1 MSRTIGD
8 NDWVLLIMSSGERRL
23 VQVRASLKIHIG
35 QSHVSAAPLLG
46 MPFGANFRLETEGK
60 KQDHKLVVDKRTV
73 EQIDGDVASALAD
86 MRDEA
91 GPETKNNAVLND
103 DGSAQ
108 SMDERAIKKMK
119 LEGAQGET
127 IVRAL
132 AQNSASFAGKTAFS
146 QEKWMRKKAKRHLHH
161 LTAAR
166 PTALSVVDMYTLK
179 GPEKVC
185 SLRRDSLGLLLSL
198 SNVQPSSRALVLDA
212 CLGLLAAAAA
222 QRAGSGGAVLALHL
236 QRPSLEA
243 ARWLNLDDGCMR
255 ALGSCSLLQL
265 LRCPA
270 EGAAEGAAAGAAAGE
285 ATAAAMQAAAPAAA
299 VEQPVAEA
307 PRGSSEQADEGPSGE
322 GGGAAATPADTGTAE
337 AGAAEAGAVEAGVE
351 APKASETKV
360 HQGKAVRKL
369 SESEVAAWVRPGF
382 TSLLVACRESPLAAL
397 PQLLS
402 RLQDGCPFV
411 IYNPSVAPLA
421 DCMHYC
427 QRHKLAVKLQLL
439 EGFTR
444 AYQVAPNRT
453 HPTMNTYPP
462 TGCVLSGVKV
472 GAT

>member
-1 MSRTIGD
+1 MARTIGD
-8 NDWVLLIMSSGERRL
+8 NDWVLLMMSSGERRL
-23 VQVRASLKIHIG
+23 VQVRASSKIHIG

-46 MPFGANFRLETEGK
+46 TPFGANFRLETEGK

-73 EQIDGDVASALAD
+73 EQIDGDVTSALAD
-86 MRDEA
+86 MRGEA
-91 GPETKNNAVLND
+91 GPEMKNNAVLND

-108 SMDERAIKKMK
+108 SMDEHAIKKMK

-146 QEKWMRKKAKRHLHH
+146 QEKWMKKKAKRHLHH

-166 PTALSVVDMYTLK
+166 PTALTLVDMYTLK

-185 SLRRDSLGLLLSL
+185 SLRRDSLALLLSL
-198 SNVQPSSRALVLDA
+198 SNVQPSSRALVLDS

-243 ARWLNLDDGCMR
+243 ARWLNLEEGCLR

-270 EGAAEGAAAGAAAGE
+270 AGTAATAEATAEGE
-285 ATAAAMQAAAPAAA
+285 ATAAAMQAAAPAPAA
-299 VEQPVAEA
+299 EQPAAEA
-307 PRGSSEQADEGPSGE
+307 PHGSSEQADEGPSGE
-322 GGGAAATPADTGTAE
+322 GSGAAASPAGAE
-337 AGAAEAGAVEAGVE
+337 AGVEAGVE
-351 APKASETKV
+351 APKASEAKV
-360 HQGKAVRKL
+360 HQGKAARKL
-369 SESEVAAWVRPGF
+369 SDSEVAAWVEPGF

-411 IYNPSVAPLA
+411 IYNPCVAPLA

-472 GAT
+472 GAAQPQPHA

>member
-1 MSRTIGD
+1 MARTIGD
-8 NDWVLLIMSSGERRL
+8 NDWVLLMMSSGERRL
-23 VQVRASLKIHIG
+23 VQVRASSKIHIG

-46 MPFGANFRLETEGK
+46 TPFGANFRLETEGK

-73 EQIDGDVASALAD
+73 EQIDGDVTSALAD
-86 MRDEA
+86 MRGEA
-91 GPETKNNAVLND
+91 GPEMKNNAVLND

-108 SMDERAIKKMK
+108 SMDEHAIKKMK

-146 QEKWMRKKAKRHLHH
+146 QEKWMKKKAKRHLHH

-166 PTALSVVDMYTLK
+166 PTALTLVDMYTLK

-185 SLRRDSLGLLLSL
+185 SLRRDSLALLLSL
-198 SNVQPSSRALVLDA
+198 SNVQPSSRALVLDS

-243 ARWLNLDDGCMR
+243 ARWLNLEEGCLR

-270 EGAAEGAAAGAAAGE
+270 AGTAATAEATAEGE
-285 ATAAAMQAAAPAAA
+285 ATAAAMQAAAPAPAA
-299 VEQPVAEA
+299 EQPAAEA
-307 PRGSSEQADEGPSGE
+307 PHGSSEQADEGPSGE
-322 GGGAAATPADTGTAE
+322 GSGAAAAPAGAE
-337 AGAAEAGAVEAGVE
+337 AGVEAGLE
-351 APKASETKV
+351 APKASEAKV
-360 HQGKAVRKL
+360 HQGKAARKL
-369 SESEVAAWVRPGF
+369 SDSEVAAWVEPGF

-411 IYNPSVAPLA
+411 IYNPCVAPLA

-472 GAT
+472 GAAQPQPHA

>member
-1 MSRTIGD
+1 MARTIGD
-8 NDWVLLIMSSGERRL
+8 NDWVLLMMSSGERRL
-23 VQVRASLKIHIG
+23 VQVRASSKIHIG

-46 MPFGANFRLETEGK
+46 TPFGANFRLETEGK

-73 EQIDGDVASALAD
+73 EQIDGDVTSALAD
-86 MRDEA
+86 MRGEA
-91 GPETKNNAVLND
+91 GPEMKNNAVLND

-108 SMDERAIKKMK
+108 SMDEHAIKKMK

-146 QEKWMRKKAKRHLHH
+146 QEKWMKKKAKRHLHH

-166 PTALSVVDMYTLK
+166 PTALTLVDMYTLK

-185 SLRRDSLGLLLSL
+185 SLRRDSLALLLSL
-198 SNVQPSSRALVLDA
+198 SNVQPSSRALVLDS
-212 CLGLLAAAAA
+212 CLGLLAATAA

-243 ARWLNLDDGCMR
+243 ARWLNLEEGCLR

-270 EGAAEGAAAGAAAGE
+270 AGTAATAEATAEGE
-285 ATAAAMQAAAPAAA
+285 ATAAAMQAAAPAPAA
-299 VEQPVAEA
+299 EQPAAEA
-307 PRGSSEQADEGPSGE
+307 PHGSSEQADEGPSGE
-322 GGGAAATPADTGTAE
+322 GSGAAAAPAGAE
-337 AGAAEAGAVEAGVE
+337 AGVEAGLE
-351 APKASETKV
+351 APKASEAKV
-360 HQGKAVRKL
+360 HQGKAARKL
-369 SESEVAAWVRPGF
+369 SDSEVAAWVEPGF

-411 IYNPSVAPLA
+411 IYNPCVAPLA

-472 GAT
+472 GAAQPQPHA

>member
-1 MSRTIGD
+1 MT
-8 NDWVLLIMSSGERRL
+8 LPTP
-23 VQVRASLKIHIG
+23 RA
-35 QSHVSAAPLLG
+35 
-46 MPFGANFRLETEGK
+46 
-60 KQDHKLVVDKRTV
+60 
-73 EQIDGDVASALAD
+73 AS
-86 MRDEA
+86 
-91 GPETKNNAVLND
+91 
-103 DGSAQ
+103 
-108 SMDERAIKKMK
+108 
-119 LEGAQGET
+119 
-127 IVRAL
+127 
-132 AQNSASFAGKTAFS
+132 
-146 QEKWMRKKAKRHLHH
+146 
-161 LTAAR
+161 
-166 PTALSVVDMYTLK
+166 
-179 GPEKVC
+179 
-185 SLRRDSLGLLLSL
+185 
-198 SNVQPSSRALVLDA
+198 
-212 CLGLLAAAAA
+212 
-222 QRAGSGGAVLALHL
+222 AVLATCVLPFASSLGQESEGLHTAPL
-236 QRPSLEA
+236 S
-243 ARWLNLDDGCMR
+243 R
-255 ALGSCSLLQL
+255 AESHGSAI
-265 LRCPA
+265 P
-270 EGAAEGAAAGAAAGE
+270 
-285 ATAAAMQAAAPAAA
+285 
-299 VEQPVAEA
+299 
-307 PRGSSEQADEGPSGE
+307 
-322 GGGAAATPADTGTAE
+322 AE

>member
-1 MSRTIGD
+1 
-8 NDWVLLIMSSGERRL
+8 MSSGERRL
-23 VQVRASLKIHIG
+23 VQVRASSKIHIG

-46 MPFGANFRLETEGK
+46 TPFGANFRLETEGK
-60 KQDHKLVVDKRTV
+60 KQDHKLVVDARTV
-73 EQIDGDVASALAD
+73 EQIDGAVTSALAD
-86 MRDEA
+86 MRGET
-91 GPETKNNAVLND
+91 GPEMKNNAVLND

-108 SMDERAIKKMK
+108 SMDEHAIKKMK

-146 QEKWMRKKAKRHLHH
+146 QEKWMKKKAKRHLHH

-166 PTALSVVDMYTLK
+166 PTALTVVDMYTLK

-198 SNVQPSSRALVLDA
+198 SNVQPSSRALVLDS

-243 ARWLNLDDGCMR
+243 ARWLNLDEGCMR

-270 EGAAEGAAAGAAAGE
+270 AGEAAAAEGAAEGE
-285 ATAAAMQAAAPAAA
+285 ATAAAMMLAAAPAPAA
-299 VEQPVAEA
+299 EQPAAEG
-307 PRGSSEQADEGPSGE
+307 PHGSSEHAAEGPSGAGSGE
-322 GGGAAATPADTGTAE
+322 GSGEGSGAAATPA
-337 AGAAEAGAVEAGVE
+337 GAEAGVE
-351 APKASETKV
+351 APKV
-360 HQGKAVRKL
+360 HQGKAARKL
-369 SESEVAAWVRPGF
+369 SDSEVAAWVEPGF

-411 IYNPSVAPLA
+411 IYNPCVAPLA

-427 QRHKLAVKLQLL
+427 QRHKMAVKLQLL

-472 GAT
+472 GATQPQSHT

>member
-1 MSRTIGD
+1 
-8 NDWVLLIMSSGERRL
+8 
-23 VQVRASLKIHIG
+23 
-35 QSHVSAAPLLG
+35 
-46 MPFGANFRLETEGK
+46 
-60 KQDHKLVVDKRTV
+60 
-73 EQIDGDVASALAD
+73 
-86 MRDEA
+86 MRGEA
-91 GPETKNNAVLND
+91 GPEMKNNAVLND

-108 SMDERAIKKMK
+108 SMDEHAIKKMK

-146 QEKWMRKKAKRHLHH
+146 QEKLMKKKAKRHLHH

-166 PTALSVVDMYTLK
+166 PTALTLVDMYTLK

-185 SLRRDSLGLLLSL
+185 SLRRDSLALLLSL
-198 SNVQPSSRALVLDA
+198 SNVQPSSRALVLDS

-243 ARWLNLDDGCMR
+243 ARWLNLEEGCLR

-270 EGAAEGAAAGAAAGE
+270 AGTAATAEATAEGE
-285 ATAAAMQAAAPAAA
+285 ATAAAMQAAAPAPAA
-299 VEQPVAEA
+299 EQPAAEA
-307 PRGSSEQADEGPSGE
+307 PHGSSEQADEGPSGE
-322 GGGAAATPADTGTAE
+322 GSGAAAAPAGAE
-337 AGAAEAGAVEAGVE
+337 AGVEAGAE
-351 APKASETKV
+351 APKASEAKV
-360 HQGKAVRKL
+360 HQGKAARKL
-369 SESEVAAWVRPGF
+369 SDSEVAAWVEPGF
-382 TSLLVACRESPLAAL
+382 TSLLVACREAPLAAL

-411 IYNPSVAPLA
+411 IYNPCVAPLA

-472 GAT
+472 GAAQPQPHA

>member
-1 MSRTIGD
+1 
-8 NDWVLLIMSSGERRL
+8 MSSGERRL
-23 VQVRASLKIHIG
+23 VQVRASSKIHIG

-46 MPFGANFRLETEGK
+46 TPFGANFRLETEGK

-73 EQIDGDVASALAD
+73 EQIDGDVTSALAD
-86 MRDEA
+86 MRGEA
-91 GPETKNNAVLND
+91 GPEMKNNAVLND

-108 SMDERAIKKMK
+108 SMDEHAIKKMK

-146 QEKWMRKKAKRHLHH
+146 QEKWMKKKAKRHLHH

-166 PTALSVVDMYTLK
+166 PTALTLVDMYTLK

-185 SLRRDSLGLLLSL
+185 SLRRDSLALLLSL
-198 SNVQPSSRALVLDA
+198 SNVQPSSRALVLDS

-243 ARWLNLDDGCMR
+243 ARWLNLEEGCLR

-270 EGAAEGAAAGAAAGE
+270 AGTAATAEATAEGE
-285 ATAAAMQAAAPAAA
+285 ATAAAMQAAAPAPAA
-299 VEQPVAEA
+299 EQPAAEA
-307 PRGSSEQADEGPSGE
+307 PHGSSEQADEGPSGE
-322 GGGAAATPADTGTAE
+322 GSGAAAAPAGAE
-337 AGAAEAGAVEAGVE
+337 AGVEAGVE
-351 APKASETKV
+351 APKASEAKV
-360 HQGKAVRKL
+360 HQGKAARKL
-369 SESEVAAWVRPGF
+369 SDSEVAAWVEPGF

-411 IYNPSVAPLA
+411 IYNPCVAPLA

-472 GAT
+472 GAAQPQPHA

>member
-1 MSRTIGD
+1 MAHRIGD

-23 VQVRASLKIHIG
+23 VQVRASSKIHIG

-46 MPFGANFRLETEGK
+46 TPFGANFRLETEGK

-73 EQIDGDVASALAD
+73 EQIDGDVTSALAD
-86 MRDEA
+86 MRGEA
-91 GPETKNNAVLND
+91 GPEMKNNAVLND

-108 SMDERAIKKMK
+108 SMDEHAIKKMK

-146 QEKWMRKKAKRHLHH
+146 QEKWMKKKAKRHLHH

-166 PTALSVVDMYTLK
+166 PTALTLVDMYTLK

-185 SLRRDSLGLLLSL
+185 SLRRDSLALLLSL
-198 SNVQPSSRALVLDA
+198 SNVQPSSRALVLDS

-243 ARWLNLDDGCMR
+243 ARWLNLEEGCLR

-270 EGAAEGAAAGAAAGE
+270 AGTAATAEATAEGE
-285 ATAAAMQAAAPAAA
+285 ATAAAMQAAAPAPAA
-299 VEQPVAEA
+299 EQPAAEA
-307 PRGSSEQADEGPSGE
+307 PHGSSEQADEGPSGE
-322 GGGAAATPADTGTAE
+322 GSGAAAAPAGAE
-337 AGAAEAGAVEAGVE
+337 AGVEAGVE
-351 APKASETKV
+351 APKASEAKV
-360 HQGKAVRKL
+360 HQGKAARKL
-369 SESEVAAWVRPGF
+369 SDSEVAAWVEPGF

-411 IYNPSVAPLA
+411 IYNPCVAPLA

-472 GAT
+472 GAAQPQPHA

>member
-1 MSRTIGD
+1 MARTIGD
-8 NDWVLLIMSSGERRL
+8 NDWVLLMMSSGERRL
-23 VQVRASLKIHIG
+23 VQVRASSKIHIG

-46 MPFGANFRLETEGK
+46 TPFGANFRLETEGK

-73 EQIDGDVASALAD
+73 EQIDGDVTSALAD
-86 MRDEA
+86 MRGEA
-91 GPETKNNAVLND
+91 GPEMKNNAVLND

-108 SMDERAIKKMK
+108 SMDEHAIKKMK

-146 QEKWMRKKAKRHLHH
+146 QEKWMKKKAKRHLHH

-166 PTALSVVDMYTLK
+166 PTALTLVDMYTLK

-185 SLRRDSLGLLLSL
+185 SLRRDSLALLLSL
-198 SNVQPSSRALVLDA
+198 SNVQPSSRALVLDS

-243 ARWLNLDDGCMR
+243 ARWLNLEEGCLR

-270 EGAAEGAAAGAAAGE
+270 AGTAATAEATAEGE
-285 ATAAAMQAAAPAAA
+285 ATAAAMQAAAPAPAA
-299 VEQPVAEA
+299 EQPAAEA
-307 PRGSSEQADEGPSGE
+307 PHGSSEQADEGPSGE
-322 GGGAAATPADTGTAE
+322 GSGAAAAPAGAE
-337 AGAAEAGAVEAGVE
+337 AGVEAGVE
-351 APKASETKV
+351 APKASEAKV
-360 HQGKAVRKL
+360 HQGKAARKL
-369 SESEVAAWVRPGF
+369 SDSEVAAWVEPGF

-411 IYNPSVAPLA
+411 IYNPCVAPLA

-453 HPTMNTYPP
+453 HPTMNTSPP

-472 GAT
+472 GAAQPQPHA

>member
-1 MSRTIGD
+1 MARTIGD
-8 NDWVLLIMSSGERRL
+8 NDWVLLMMSSGERRL
-23 VQVRASLKIHIG
+23 VQVRASSKIHIG

-46 MPFGANFRLETEGK
+46 TPFGANFRLETEGK

-73 EQIDGDVASALAD
+73 EQIDGDVTSALAD
-86 MRDEA
+86 MRGEA
-91 GPETKNNAVLND
+91 GPEMKNNAVLND

-108 SMDERAIKKMK
+108 SMDEHAIKKMK

-146 QEKWMRKKAKRHLHH
+146 QEKWMKKKAKRHLHH

-166 PTALSVVDMYTLK
+166 PTALTLVDMYTLK

-185 SLRRDSLGLLLSL
+185 SLRRDSLALLLSL
-198 SNVQPSSRALVLDA
+198 SNVQPSSRALVLDS

-243 ARWLNLDDGCMR
+243 ARWLNLEEGCLR

-270 EGAAEGAAAGAAAGE
+270 AGTAATAEATAEGE
-285 ATAAAMQAAAPAAA
+285 ATAAAMQAAAPAPAA
-299 VEQPVAEA
+299 EQPAAEA
-307 PRGSSEQADEGPSGE
+307 PHGSSEQADEGPSGE
-322 GGGAAATPADTGTAE
+322 GSGAAAAPAGAE
-337 AGAAEAGAVEAGVE
+337 AGVEAGVE
-351 APKASETKV
+351 APKASEAKV
-360 HQGKAVRKL
+360 HQGKAARKL
-369 SESEVAAWVRPGF
+369 SDSEVAAWVEPGF

-411 IYNPSVAPLA
+411 IYNPCVAPLA

-472 GAT
+472 GAAQPQPHA

>member
-1 MSRTIGD
+1 MARTIGD
-8 NDWVLLIMSSGERRL
+8 NDWVLLMMSSGERRL
-23 VQVRASLKIHIG
+23 VQVRASSKIHIG

-46 MPFGANFRLETEGK
+46 TPFGANFRLETEGK

-73 EQIDGDVASALAD
+73 EQIDGDVTSALAD
-86 MRDEA
+86 MRGEA
-91 GPETKNNAVLND
+91 GPEMKNNAVLND

-108 SMDERAIKKMK
+108 SMDEHAIKKMK

-146 QEKWMRKKAKRHLHH
+146 QEKWMKKKAKRHLHH

-166 PTALSVVDMYTLK
+166 PTALTLVDMYTLK

-185 SLRRDSLGLLLSL
+185 SLRRDSLALLLSL
-198 SNVQPSSRALVLDA
+198 SNVQPSSRALVLDS

-243 ARWLNLDDGCMR
+243 ARWLNLEEGCLR

-270 EGAAEGAAAGAAAGE
+270 AGTEATAEATAEGE
-285 ATAAAMQAAAPAAA
+285 ATAAAMQAAAPAPAA
-299 VEQPVAEA
+299 EQPAAEA
-307 PRGSSEQADEGPSGE
+307 PHGSSEQADEGPSGE
-322 GGGAAATPADTGTAE
+322 GSGAAASPAGAE
-337 AGAAEAGAVEAGVE
+337 AGVEAGVE
-351 APKASETKV
+351 APKASEAKV
-360 HQGKAVRKL
+360 HQGKAARKL
-369 SESEVAAWVRPGF
+369 SDSEVAAWVEPGF

-411 IYNPSVAPLA
+411 IYNPCVAPLA

-472 GAT
+472 GAAQPQPHA

>member
-60 KQDHKLVVDKRTV
+60 KQDHKLVIDKRTV

-146 QEKWMRKKAKRHLHH
+146 QEKWMKKKAKRHLHH

-212 CLGLLAAAAA
+212 CVGLLAAAA

-243 ARWLNLDDGCMR
+243 ARWLNLDEGCMR

-265 LRCPA
+265 LRCT
-270 EGAAEGAAAGAAAGE
+270 AAGAAAGAAEG
-285 ATAAAMQAAAPAAA
+285 AAMQAAAPAAA
-299 VEQPVAEA
+299 AEQPAAEA
-307 PRGSSEQADEGPSGE
+307 PRGSGEQADAGPSGE
-322 GGGAAATPADTGTAE
+322 GGGAAAAVE
-337 AGAAEAGAVEAGVE
+337 AAAVEAGAVEAGVE

-369 SESEVAAWVRPGF
+369 SDSEVAAWARPGF

-397 PQLLS
+397 PQLLA

-472 GAT
+472 GAAHAQPHT